1 MDAMQLPTDQELQEF
16 AADWLKENFLYAA
29 PGPVATT
36 MITFCKAVLLEFG
49 NRPVEGDDPCADGFC
64 PMPGKKQTSVKKE
77 ALVDIF
83 DPL

>member
-36 MITFCKAVLLEFG
+36 MITFCKAVLLEFV
-49 NRPVEGDDPCADGFC
+49 NRPVEEDDPCADGFC